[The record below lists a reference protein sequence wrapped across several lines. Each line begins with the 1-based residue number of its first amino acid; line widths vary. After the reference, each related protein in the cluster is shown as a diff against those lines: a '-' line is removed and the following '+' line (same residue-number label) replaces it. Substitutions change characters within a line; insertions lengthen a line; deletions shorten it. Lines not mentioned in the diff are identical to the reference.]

1 MCNRGLEIIAHL
13 NKTLELIYD
22 ERTARIIDGRRSKT
36 FDDWYE
42 RISDLRFE
50 IAGVLQEPYN
60 SQAVGYLED

>member
-1 MCNRGLEIIAHL
+1 MCNRGLEIIAYL

-22 ERTARIIDGRRSKT
+22 ERTARIIDGRRGKT

-42 RISDLRFE
+42 RINDLRFE
-50 IAGVLQEPYN
+50 ISAVLGEPYN